1 MNKEEIPQHIA
12 IIMDGN
18 GRWAKIRNE
27 NRIQGHIKA
36 KKSVRE
42 SIEFCVEKKIKYLT
56 LFAFSTENWKR
67 PKLEVQALMN
77 LLNNV
82 ISDELNTLKNQ
93 NIKLK
98 VIGDLSPLPKKTKES
113 LELAINETSQNKG
126 LCLILAINYSGKWD
140 IFNATKKILKTKQKL
155 DLANFNE
162 KVFEKN
168 LSTYN
173 IPDPELIIRTSGE
186 ERISNFYL
194 WQAAYSELY
203 FTDILWPDFNKKDL
217 FKAILSYQKRERRF
231 GKTSEQIK

>member
-18 GRWAKIRNE
+18 GRWAKNRNE

-36 KKSVRE
+36 KKSVRD

-82 ISDELNTLKNQ
+82 ISDELNNLKNQ

-98 VIGDLSPLPKKTKES
+98 VIGNLSPLPKKTKDS
-113 LELAINETSQNKG
+113 LELAINETSKNKG

-140 IFNATKKILKTKQKL
+140 IFNATKKILDTKQKL

-203 FTDILWPDFNKKDL
+203 FTDILWPDFNKNEL
-217 FKAILSYQKRERRF
+217 NNAIFEFKNRTRRF
-231 GKTSEQIK
+231 GKV

>member
-18 GRWAKIRNE
+18 GRWAKNRNE

-36 KKSVRE
+36 KKSVRD

-82 ISDELNTLKNQ
+82 ISDELNNLKNQ

-113 LELAINETSQNKG
+113 LELAINETSKNKG

-140 IFNATKKILKTKQKL
+140 IFNATKKILDTKQKL

-203 FTDILWPDFNKKDL
+203 FTDILWPDFNKNEL
-217 FKAILSYQKRERRF
+217 NNAIFEFKNRTRRF
-231 GKTSEQIK
+231 GKV

>member
-18 GRWAKIRNE
+18 GRWAKVRNE

-82 ISDELNTLKNQ
+82 ISDELNNLKNQ

-113 LELAINETSQNKG
+113 MELAINETSKNKG

-140 IFNATKKILKTKQKL
+140 IFNATKKILDKKQKL

-203 FTDILWPDFNKKDL
+203 FTDILWPDFNKNEL
-217 FKAILSYQKRERRF
+217 NNAIFEFKNRNRRF
-231 GKTSEQIK
+231 GKL

>member
-140 IFNATKKILKTKQKL
+140 IFNATKKILETKQKL

-203 FTDILWPDFNKKDL
+203 FTDILWPDFNKNEL
-217 FKAILSYQKRERRF
+217 NNAIFEFKKRNRRF
-231 GKTSEQIK
+231 GKI

>member
-1 MNKEEIPQHIA
+1 MNKEVIPQHIA

-113 LELAINETSQNKG
+113 LKLAINETSKNKG

-140 IFNATKKILKTKQKL
+140 IFNATKKILETKQKL

-203 FTDILWPDFNKKDL
+203 FTDILWPDFNKNEL
-217 FKAILSYQKRERRF
+217 NNAIFEFKNRNRRF
-231 GKTSEQIK
+231 GKL

>member
-1 MNKEEIPQHIA
+1 MKTTEHIPKHLA

-18 GRWAKIRNE
+18 GRWAKKRNE

-67 PKLEVQALMN
+67 PKLEVQALMKLLHNVVIEELDN
-77 LLNNV
+77 LN
-82 ISDELNTLKNQ
+82 DQ

-98 VIGDLSPLPKKTKES
+98 VIGDLSPIPEKTRKS
-113 LELAINETSQNKG
+113 LELATDKTSSNNG
-126 LCLILAINYSGKWD
+126 LNLILAINYSGKWD
-140 IFNATKKILKTKQKL
+140 ILNATKSILENKEKI

-168 LSTYN
+168 LSTFN
-173 IPDPELIIRTSGE
+173 IPDPELIIRSSGE

-203 FTDILWPDFNKKDL
+203 FTDILWPDFNKNEL
-217 FKAILSYQKRERRF
+217 NNAIFEFQNRNRRF
-231 GKTSEQIK
+231 GKL

>member
-18 GRWAKIRNE
+18 GRWAKNRNE

-42 SIEFCVEKKIKYLT
+42 SIEFCVEKKIKHLT

-113 LELAINETSQNKG
+113 LKLAINETSKNKG
-126 LCLILAINYSGKWD
+126 LSPLKPQLIQVSTILERLHRRTIPNPFDNGLLRGFLING
-140 IFNATKKILKTKQKL
+140 IQIVAQ
-155 DLANFNE
+155 
-162 KVFEKN
+162 VVC
-168 LSTYN
+168 
-173 IPDPELIIRTSGE
+173 
-186 ERISNFYL
+186 
-194 WQAAYSELY
+194 Q
-203 FTDILWPDFNKKDL
+203 DFHH
-217 FKAILSYQKRERRF
+217 
-231 GKTSEQIK
+231 

>member
-18 GRWAKIRNE
+18 GRWAKNRNE

-36 KKSVRE
+36 KKSVRD

-82 ISDELNTLKNQ
+82 ISDELNNLKNQ

-113 LELAINETSQNKG
+113 LELAINETSKNKG

-140 IFNATKKILKTKQKL
+140 IFNATKKILETKQKL

-203 FTDILWPDFNKKDL
+203 FTDILWPDFNKNEL
-217 FKAILSYQKRERRF
+217 NNAIFEFKNRTRRF
-231 GKTSEQIK
+231 GKV

>member
-18 GRWAKIRNE
+18 GRWAKNRNE

-36 KKSVRE
+36 KKSVRD

-82 ISDELNTLKNQ
+82 ISDELNNLKNQ

-113 LELAINETSQNKG
+113 LELAINETSKNKG

-140 IFNATKKILKTKQKL
+140 IFNATKKILDTKQKL

-203 FTDILWPDFNKKDL
+203 FTDILWPDFNKNEL
-217 FKAILSYQKRERRF
+217 NNAIFEFKNRTRRF
-231 GKTSEQIK
+231 GKL

>member
-82 ISDELNTLKNQ
+82 ISDELNNLKNQ

-113 LELAINETSQNKG
+113 LELAINETSKNKG

-140 IFNATKKILKTKQKL
+140 IFNATKKFLETKQKL

-203 FTDILWPDFNKKDL
+203 FTDILWPDFNKNEL
-217 FKAILSYQKRERRF
+217 NNAIFEFKNRNRRF
-231 GKTSEQIK
+231 GKL

>member
-113 LELAINETSQNKG
+113 LELAINETSKNKG

-140 IFNATKKILKTKQKL
+140 IFNATKKILETKQKL

-203 FTDILWPDFNKKDL
+203 FTDILWPDCNKNEL
-217 FKAILSYQKRERRF
+217 NNAIFEFKNRNRRF
-231 GKTSEQIK
+231 GKL

>member
-140 IFNATKKILKTKQKL
+140 IFNATKKILETKQKL

-173 IPDPELIIRTSGE
+173 IPDPELIIRTSVE

-203 FTDILWPDFNKKDL
+203 FTDILWPDFNKNEL
-217 FKAILSYQKRERRF
+217 NNAIFEFKNRNRRF
-231 GKTSEQIK
+231 GKL

>member
-93 NIKLK
+93 NIQLK

-140 IFNATKKILKTKQKL
+140 IFNATKKILETKQKL

-203 FTDILWPDFNKKDL
+203 FTDILWPDFNKNEL
-217 FKAILSYQKRERRF
+217 NNAIFEFKNRNRRF
-231 GKTSEQIK
+231 GKL

>member
-98 VIGDLSPLPKKTKES
+98 VIGDLSPLPKKTQES
-113 LELAINETSQNKG
+113 LELAINETSKNKG

-140 IFNATKKILKTKQKL
+140 IFNATKKVLEIKQQL

-203 FTDILWPDFNKKDL
+203 FTDILWPDFNKNEL
-217 FKAILSYQKRERRF
+217 NNAIFEFKNRNRRF
-231 GKTSEQIK
+231 GRL